1 MYFDAL
7 KFKIIRHLLK
17 KAIRYNS
24 ATRRIW
30 LIYLAR
36 IMASHTFPVC
46 ATRYGGDTKIK
57 GSDLSGPS
65 VTITYSVCGAVTKF
79 GIFKFLAVGVRADR
93 LKPV

>member
-1 MYFDAL
+1 MYFDSL

-17 KAIRYNS
+17 KALRYNS

-36 IMASHTFPVC
+36 IMASHTF
-46 ATRYGGDTKIK
+46 ARHDMRG

-65 VTITYSVCGAVTKF
+65 VTITYSVP
-79 GIFKFLAVGVRADR
+79 VRNDFQSVYFFIER
-93 LKPV
+93 REGTLNKLEQWNKRSF